1 MELSNYLRDP
11 MSAALIAGGITAAYI
26 HLKAQLNNEGKL
38 ELNKYTKPAVLNA
51 ELHKTFPEEKGI
63 KKMMTSFDLLKST
76 NPRLVV
82 DAYMKGVTPYADKI
96 SSKDESFLLDEIET
110 IDFLKDL
117 NIKTYWERMSVATR
131 SATWQ
136 YLQTLYMLG
145 TTITSIPDD
154 TLKMIENIAKEC
166 AEKMQ
171 DGDGDLNQDA
181 LMKMMSGMLGGMPK
195 K

>member
-1 MELSNYLRDP
+1 MASV
-11 MSAALIAGGITAAYI
+11 SAFNDMMGQFL
-26 HLKAQLNNEGKL
+26 
-38 ELNKYTKPAVLNA
+38 V

-117 NIKTYWERMSVATR
+117 NIKTYWERMTANTR
-131 SATWQ
+131 GATWQ

-171 DGDGDLNQDA
+171 NGDGDLNQDA
-181 LMKMMSGMLGGMPK
+181 LMKMMSSMLGGMPK